1 MRRREFIA
9 GLGSAA
15 AWPLAARAQQAAM
28 PVIGSVGANASAWAP
43 WTAAF
48 VERLRALG
56 WIEGR
61 NVAIDYRWSEG
72 LPERI
77 AEIAAECISDFRA
90 RILATA

>member
-1 MRRREFIA
+1 MKRRTFIV
-9 GLGSAA
+9 GLGAA
-15 AWPLAARAQQAAM
+15 AWPLLARAQQLAV
-28 PVIGSVGANASAWAP
+28 PVIGFVGANASAWVP

-56 WIEGR
+56 RIEGR

-72 LPERI
+72 LTERI
-77 AEIAAECISDFRA
+77 VEIAAECISDIRA